1 MFPLR
6 QLRAS
11 ADQRVHYAVVPHH
24 VRHLPAGAHRAED
37 LGLGLLRGL
46 GGAVPGRPR
55 HLGEAGRVSGAL
67 LTEIRI
73 HLVRPNMRVKAS
85 NIRESINSIQPLQH
99 ISFSTFCL
107 RAGGSNTVRQPMSFT
122 ARWAVSLRRCWS
134 ATSSLPPSS
143 CRYEINKLDF
153 LTSWYRICTI
163 NLIDLSSP
171 SIRRFIPWR
180 CFLSLNWPSWER
192 NTPTTSLRSLPQS
205 NPTEGLL

>member
-46 GGAVPGRPR
+46 GGAVQGRPR

-67 LTEIRI
+67 LTEIK
-73 HLVRPNMRVKAS
+73 RVKAS
-85 NIRESINSIQPLQH
+85 NIGESINSIQPLQH

-143 CRYEINKLDF
+143 CRYEINKLF
-153 LTSWYRICTI
+153 RLFNLLILCTI
-163 NLIDLSSP
+163 
-171 SIRRFIPWR
+171 
-180 CFLSLNWPSWER
+180 
-192 NTPTTSLRSLPQS
+192 
-205 NPTEGLL
+205 